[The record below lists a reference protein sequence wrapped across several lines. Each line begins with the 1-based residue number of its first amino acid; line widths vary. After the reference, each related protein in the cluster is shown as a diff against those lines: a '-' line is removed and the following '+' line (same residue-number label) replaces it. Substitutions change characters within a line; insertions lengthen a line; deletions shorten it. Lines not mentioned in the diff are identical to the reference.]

1 MAGNF
6 CLVLAGNVFLEAAVL
21 HGLLD
26 VVDDLVDKFAATKF
40 LAVRK

>member
-1 MAGNF
+1 M
-6 CLVLAGNVFLEAAVL
+6 VLAGNVFLDAAVL

-26 VVDDLVDKFAATKF
+26 VVDDLVDQLTASKF